1 MPTYYIRETRTTEM
15 LVIVEATNTEEAI
28 EKHVRQDTVAETV
41 VQDRVEALK
50 VLTLD
55 GSVFC
60 VLPE

>member
-1 MPTYYIRETRTTEM
+1 M